1 MSNFI
6 PPQVVAAEALDQLDY
21 ELVAGSLMYRDKTD
35 DFSTVRGMKVGE
47 FITVRTVTDFRTDEF
62 TGVGPIDPQEVQQSG
77 RQLKIEKHF
86 DVSVEITARERALN
100 LDGIRKEIVNPAMTS
115 MAQKIDTYL
124 LTKAQ
129 QSQGLFTSGTL
140 LTNAAAI
147 AQANKKAT
155 RQQISKAGRIALLDD
170 ELEAV
175 LLGTDTFSKFDT
187 RGEAGAT
194 ALANASMG
202 HLMGNDWYSSV
213 NFNTTTSTPG
223 TGTGV
228 LDNTLPAD
236 NLQGLSVL
244 TTLATT
250 GTFEIGDKIYIAGA
264 KRAFTVAAQVL
275 ATATAIP
282 IVEQINEN
290 LSALDGNAIT
300 VESAGVATTIQG
312 IMFNQGAYGYAAPPL
327 DQAAGDLSGVAS
339 AAGLSVRM
347 TEAYDIQSK
356 KTFWSF
362 DMLLGADA
370 VDARKTMMLGSV

>member
-21 ELVAGSLMYRDKTD
+21 ELVAGSLVYRDKTS
-35 DFSTVRGMKVGE
+35 DFANVRGMKVGE
-47 FITVRTVTDFRTDEF
+47 YITVRTVTDFRTDEF
-62 TGVGPIDPQEVQQSG
+62 TGAGPINPQEVQQSG

-115 MAQKIDTYL
+115 MAQKIDEYL
-124 LTKAQ
+124 LTKVQ
-129 QSQGLFTSGTL
+129 QSQGLFTSGGL
-140 LTNAAAI
+140 LINAAAI

-155 RQQISKAGRIALLDD
+155 RQQISKTGRIALLDD

-187 RGEAGAT
+187 RGQAGAT

-202 HLMGNDWYSSV
+202 HLMGIDWYSSV
-213 NFNTTTSTPG
+213 NFNTQTTTPG
-223 TGTGV
+223 TGTAV
-228 LDNTLPAD
+228 LDNALPAS
-236 NLQGLSVL
+236 NLQGSKFLIVL
-244 TTLATT
+244 PTV

-264 KRAFTVAAQVL
+264 KRAFTVAVQTL
-275 ATATAIP
+275 AGAVVIP
-282 IVEQINEN
+282 LVEQINEN

-300 VESAGVATTIQG
+300 VEGPGTLTTVQG
-312 IMFNQGAYGYAAPPL
+312 IIFNQGAFGYAAPPL
-327 DQAAGDLSGVAS
+327 DQAAGDLSGVAT

-370 VDARKTMMLGSV
+370 IDARKVMMLGEI